1 MLELKNISMHWDA
14 LKAKPFLKNLNLKIN
29 NGKILTV
36 FGKSGIGKSSLINII
51 AGVYEKNLFFT
62 GDIILNNKIISKN
75 LPEDRR
81 IGLLLQDPLLFP
93 HLSVKQNMIFGMK
106 TKYTNKQ
113 KTNLIEESLL
123 NADMKGFEDRYSNT
137 LSGGQKARIAC
148 LRAILSEPEALL
160 LDEPFSSIDPKQ
172 RNSFR
177 LFVIEQV
184 RNRKIPCILVT
195 HDESDKAISDYKPMD
210 LKIFC

>member
-1 MLELKNISMHWDA
+1 
-14 LKAKPFLKNLNLKIN
+14 
-29 NGKILTV
+29 
-36 FGKSGIGKSSLINII
+36 
-51 AGVYEKNLFFT
+51 
-62 GDIILNNKIISKN
+62 
-75 LPEDRR
+75 
-81 IGLLLQDPLLFP
+81 
-93 HLSVKQNMIFGMK
+93 MIFGMK